1 MKTRIFWAGILGAV
15 AASTAQAQSSVT
27 LYGRLD
33 ASTAYYDRTRASTNR
48 LLRLNT
54 DSGSSSRW
62 GLTGTEDLGG
72 GLSAL
77 FNLEAALDL
86 AKGNGITGG
95 ANSGT
100 LIAQPATTSFWRR
113 NSYVGLK
120 SARFGQVTLGRN
132 YTAALIGHANIMNAL
147 PSGINTGFA
156 TATAAQGIGNDYWN
170 SNQIRYDS
178 PNLGGFD
185 FAASMSA
192 GEQGASGNKA
202 GSTIGGLVRYM
213 GGPVAV
219 AASYQRD
226 YDVAGTGK
234 SLSWYMLSGSYKIGE
249 FKVAAGYDAV
259 NNREGRTATAPG
271 GIATFAGTTCP
282 STPGPATGAVPC
294 PYVGWTDSKMWTVG
308 GSYNVTP
315 LFVVAAQYYAVKET
329 FGGTTSKQTVLNA
342 QYYLSKRTSLYA
354 LASHVNN
361 ETLALGPIWANGVF
375 SGSNNTLVPNGKNY
389 AFATGIQ
396 HIF

>member
-1 MKTRIFWAGILGAV
+1 MNTRILWAGILGAV
-15 AASTAQAQSSVT
+15 AASTAQAQSGVT

-33 ASTAYYDRTRASTNR
+33 ASTAYYDRTRTNTHR

-62 GLTGTEDLGG
+62 GLTGSEDLGG

-77 FNLEAALDL
+77 FNLEAALDI
-86 AKGNGITGG
+86 ATGNGITGG

-100 LIAQPATTSFWRR
+100 LIAQPATALWRR
-113 NSYVGLK
+113 NAYIGLK
-120 SARFGQVTLGRN
+120 SASLGQVTLGRN

-192 GEQGASGNKA
+192 GEQGAFGNKA

-213 GGPVAV
+213 SGPVAV

-226 YDVAGTGK
+226 FDAAGSGK
-234 SLSWYMLSGSYKIGE
+234 SLSWYMLSGSYKLGD
-249 FKVAAGYDAV
+249 FKVVAGYDAV
-259 NNREGRTATAPG
+259 DNREGRAAAAPG

-315 LFVVAAQYYAVKET
+315 QFVVAAQYFAVKET
-329 FGGTTSKQTVLNA
+329 FGGTTSKQAVLNA
-342 QYYLSKRTSLYA
+342 HYFLSKRTSLYA
-354 LASHVNN
+354 LVSQVKN

-375 SGSNNTLVPNGKNY
+375 SGSNDTLVPNGKNY
-389 AFATGIQ
+389 GIATGIQ

>member
-1 MKTRIFWAGILGAV
+1 MKTRILWTGILGAL

-33 ASTAYYDRTRASTNR
+33 ASTAYYDRTRTSTNR

-77 FNLEAALDL
+77 FNLEAAFDL
-86 AKGNGITGG
+86 ATGNGITGG

-120 SARFGQVTLGRN
+120 SASWGQVTLGRN

-178 PNLGGFD
+178 PKLGGFD

-192 GEQGASGNKA
+192 GEQGTSGNKA

-234 SLSWYMLSGSYKIGE
+234 SLSWYMLSGSYTFGD

-282 STPGPATGAVPC
+282 STPGPATGTVPC

-308 GSYNVTP
+308 GSYNITP
-315 LFVVAAQYYAVKET
+315 LFVVAAQYFAVKET
-329 FGGTTSKQTVLNA
+329 FGGTTSKQAVLNA
-342 QYYLSKRTSLYA
+342 QYYLSKRTSVYGLV
-354 LASHVNN
+354 SQVRN

-375 SGSNNTLVPNGKNY
+375 SGSNDTLVPNGKNY
-389 AFATGIQ
+389 GIATGIQ